1 MIPWFVR
8 WGELPEGLKPRS
20 PTRTEREEPLHLTF
34 VIEGQDG
41 LVYRT
46 ESVEV
51 EDFVLA
57 WAAHASDEELVD
69 VLRVALRCGL
79 DGVTEELLR
88 GIFEFDDRRRRVE
101 HIPRDVMADLLAS
114 ENGTLREQA
123 MLALSRLE
131 KRKQQRPSRLRR

>member
-1 MIPWFVR
+1 M
-8 WGELPEGLKPRS
+8 
-20 PTRTEREEPLHLTF
+20 
-34 VIEGQDG
+34 
-41 LVYRT
+41 
-46 ESVEV
+46 
-51 EDFVLA
+51 
-57 WAAHASDEELVD
+57 
-69 VLRVALRCGL
+69 
-79 DGVTEELLR
+79 TEELLR